1 MQCAINLLSFSAS
14 ITPFFVFLVDKAFF
28 LQAFFA
34 GMPEAAVLSVFDLL
48 VGVLEGAMLSAFD
61 LVGLLGAVFLVVL
74 AVALRH
80 YYCFQFLPPVSVS
93 VSVVVPVSS
102 SYSVPLSPSPSVS
115 SPSSN
120 LHTPPHGPL
129 CVPSESSLKMISSAA
144 ICCSTTFSD

>member
-48 VGVLEGAMLSAFD
+48 VGVEGAMLSAFD

-80 YYCFQFLPPVSVS
+80 
-93 VSVVVPVSS
+93 
-102 SYSVPLSPSPSVS
+102 
-115 SPSSN
+115 
-120 LHTPPHGPL
+120 
-129 CVPSESSLKMISSAA
+129 
-144 ICCSTTFSD
+144 